1 MEIDFNDCQGSAEY
15 FQEKFAQVQFELMDR
30 IGKYE
35 DLNKKYMELESRSI
49 GIAKEESKR
58 KGVEVVETELTVK
71 KNETKSYED
80 KT

>member
-1 MEIDFNDCQGSAEY
+1 MEINFNYCQGSAEY

>member
-1 MEIDFNDCQGSAEY
+1 
-15 FQEKFAQVQFELMDR
+15 
-30 IGKYE
+30 
-35 DLNKKYMELESRSI
+35 MELESRSI

-58 KGVEVVETELTVK
+58 KGVEVVVTELTVK